1 MIPLIVIRPQPG
13 CAATLMAAQGLGLD
27 ARAFPLFAVRP
38 LAWEAPPRDS
48 FDALLIG
55 SANALRPGGGAL
67 AGWRG
72 TPAYAVGETTAEAA
86 RSAGLDVVATGEGG
100 LQALLG
106 TLKPE
111 HRRLL
116 RLAGQKRVA
125 LAPPPGVT
133 LSERIVYASEAQPMP
148 AELAAILKKP
158 CVVLLHS
165 AEAAHHFAGQC
176 DTHAIPRRL
185 IALAALGPRIAA
197 AVGDGWAAV
206 TAAAAPHDH
215 ALLELAGEM
224 CQTLPEDSHDAA
236 GLMQDEL
243 TDDRPLA
250 PAPPRRRTGRRLL
263 WALVVLLLI
272 VLAIALAAFRYPD
285 VERELDMLLGGRP
298 PAVPV
303 RSAESAASIQSAMPQ
318 GAVPATR
325 PAVLATGLETRM
337 AQLED
342 RLSRL
347 GLQAEAATGN
357 AARAEGLLIAF
368 AARRTLDRGAPL
380 GYLEDQLRLRFA
392 DAQPNAV
399 ETLIEAAY
407 APVTLDQLNSEL
419 TALTPKLTGIDRS
432 EDSWSKVKRE
442 FASLFVIRRVS
453 EPLSRPE
460 DRIEHAKLLLGSGK
474 VSEAIAEVE
483 QLPGASAAGPWIG
496 SARRYETVQRALDLI
511 ETTAMLEPRRLRDG
525 DGAAVEQL
533 SPLVEP
539 PTVGVPGV

>member
-1 MIPLIVIRPQPG
+1 MIPLIIIRAQQG
-13 CAATLMAAQGLGLD
+13 CDATLAAARGLGLN
-27 ARAFPLFAVRP
+27 AFGFPLFAIRP
-38 LAWEAPPRDS
+38 LAWDAPPRDS

-55 SANALRPGGGAL
+55 SANALRHGGGAL
-67 AGWRG
+67 ADWRG
-72 TPAYAVGETTAEAA
+72 APAYAVGETTAEAA
-86 RSAGLDVVATGEGG
+86 RAAGLDVIATGEGG

-106 TLKPE
+106 TLKPD

-125 LAPPPGVT
+125 LAAPPGVI

-148 AELAAILKKP
+148 AVLAAMLKKP

-176 DTHAIPRRL
+176 DTHAIPRRR

-206 TAAAAPHDH
+206 TAAVMPHDH

-224 CQTLPEDSHDAA
+224 CQTLPDDSHDTA
-236 GLMQDEL
+236 GLMQDDL
-243 TDDRPLA
+243 TDDHPLP

-263 WALVVLLLI
+263 WALVLLLLI

-285 VERELDMLLGGRP
+285 VERELGMLLGGRP
-298 PAVPV
+298 PGAPV
-303 RSAESAASIQSAMPQ
+303 RIAEDVAPGVPPAAIQPTPPAM
-318 GAVPATR
+318 
-325 PAVLATGLETRM
+325 LATGLETRM
-337 AQLED
+337 ALLEE

-347 GLQAEAATGN
+347 GLRAEAATGN

-368 AARRTLDRGAPL
+368 AARRTLDRGAQL

-399 ETLIEAAY
+399 ETLIEAAH
-407 APVTLDQLNSEL
+407 APTTLDQLYGEL
-419 TALTPKLTGIDRS
+419 AALTPRLTGIDRS

-442 FASLFVIRRVS
+442 FTSLFVIRRVS
-453 EPLSRPE
+453 EPLRRPQ

-474 VSEAIAEVE
+474 VTEAIAEVE
-483 QLPGASAAGPWIG
+483 QLPGASAAGPWIT
-496 SARRYETVQRALDLI
+496 SARRYDAVQRALDLI

-533 SPLVEP
+533 SPLAEP
-539 PTVGVPGV
+539 PMVGVPGV